1 MNNTMDSISQKN
13 QTTGYL
19 SDEIVKNVDQSK
31 SLTGFDDESH
41 DDHTSVS
48 NIVENSAENPM
59 MDRVQLALREQ
70 LLKTYDRVKRE
81 LLEQEEGLKK
91 SRREREDSGVQL
103 YGLQQQL
110 AALQNNV
117 EITERE
123 HSLLAEKRLD
133 ESEVLKELKKTQNSL
148 MKESQ
153 AIKKKL
159 QASQSEQFSL
169 NETIR
174 QIKRYNEEVK
184 SEIAVTK
191 RHADKAEEAVK
202 ELEKGKQEQDTYI
215 DSLNEQIKRL
225 ESDVSLTDERIDLQE
240 QETTESKA
248 LLQET
253 FAELD
258 QLIVEKKFLVQQ
270 WKSSIVALNR
280 RDEALSLAEKDLK
293 EAISKSKEYKTE
305 AAGLEK
311 EINNAKAKN
320 ETLNSSKEKFE
331 NELKFLEET
340 ILNLEEEKEIL
351 SQKYEMLQQSITRTS
366 EEESAIQSRTKKI
379 QRDIASIN
387 YRVEATIRD
396 RHAIEEQIGSSK
408 HEQASFSKA
417 TKNLLKQDK
426 TLLQRIHGIEIENA
440 GIQNELARVK
450 IDALNTEA
458 HNTQLQEK
466 QSESLE
472 VLTEKDSDIER
483 LQTEIRRRND
493 EIEKKMNQVDKLNR
507 KYNKMVSETDEPE
520 CLGPLEATIKS
531 LGKSI
536 EKEKEEVKQIQRG
549 IAVNQSKL
557 VQTISETD
565 SIQERNIEVNA
576 KLNILTQ
583 KKVRVLNDIH
593 LNECELKATETN
605 INGMHKD
612 MILLNDLINKNT
624 KDHMDINDEN
634 RLREKEFIQELKDIE
649 ADYLDMDAK
658 ITNLTKEK
666 DEMLESIIH
675 TEKKVLEWEKNIQLE
690 KETRS
695 ALDSSEEVKEMKGME
710 KEIHRMKH
718 HLEHISREQEKMIR
732 EMENAIHKKE
742 DIAVKYSNRIGCK
755 SFGSSLSNL
764 KEARKSTVS
773 MNTITNAELKKK
785 TVDLKHH
792 LRQINNQIL
801 SVCQQFDIEKC
812 VFDMKLYYCCLK
824 TTLTLVFYSE

>member
-1 MNNTMDSISQKN
+1 MPRVMNNTMDSISQKN
-13 QTTGYL
+13 QTTGYR
-19 SDEIVKNVDQSK
+19 SDESVKNVDQSK
-31 SLTGFDDESH
+31 SLAGFDDESH

-48 NIVENSAENPM
+48 NIVENFAENPM

-240 QETTESKA
+240 QETAESKA

-466 QSESLE
+466 QSESLK

-565 SIQERNIEVNA
+565 LIQERNIEVNA

-732 EMENAIHKKE
+732 EMEDAIHKKE

-801 SVCQQFDIEKC
+801 SVC
-812 VFDMKLYYCCLK
+812 
-824 TTLTLVFYSE
+824 

>member
-1 MNNTMDSISQKN
+1 MDSISQKN

-742 DIAVKYSNRIGCK
+742 DIAVKYSNRIGCN

-801 SVCQQFDIEKC
+801 SVC
-812 VFDMKLYYCCLK
+812 
-824 TTLTLVFYSE
+824 